1 MTFKFQ
7 MTAGVAITTVL
18 LFEIYALIQCSV
30 PLLKLPLALLLM
42 GIPMGIVYLCFFNNP
57 SPLPVVVGVAAM
69 FPLYFAAYRIDCVD
83 VSGAGGAGFGAV
95 LPWLYGI
102 PLGLCSAWLTKRFQ
116 NDR

>member
-1 MTFKFQ
+1 
-7 MTAGVAITTVL
+7 
-18 LFEIYALIQCSV
+18 
-30 PLLKLPLALLLM
+30 
-42 GIPMGIVYLCFFNNP
+42 
-57 SPLPVVVGVAAM
+57 M